1 MHFKKIELAGFKSFA
16 DKIEI
21 KFDTG
26 ITAIVGPNGCGKSNV
41 ADAIRW
47 VLGEQSSKQLRGSSM
62 QDVIFNGTKKRK
74 SLSYSEATLTFENQ
88 DRFFDLDYDEIAVT
102 RKLYR
107 SGESEYLINKQ
118 PARLKDIVNLFY
130 DSGIGRDGY
139 SIIGQGKVEEIIS
152 SKPETRRVIFE
163 EAAGIAK
170 FKSRKVE
177 AERKLDRTKD
187 NLVRLRD
194 IIAELERQ
202 LGPLK
207 RQAEVAKKF
216 LELRDELK
224 DFEVN
229 AYIYQYENSN
239 KQKLEIKEKLDGI
252 MQELGLREDDF
263 AKVDALYEKNMEEI
277 DLIDNKINSY
287 HQQILS
293 LTVELEKQSSEV
305 KLVKERTK
313 YLQEQ
318 NQRIETELAQGKL
331 KTEFATKSKQE
342 KQDKKESIEISVKNL
357 KSEVLDLETKFK
369 GVVANL
375 DLLEG
380 ETAEHTRS
388 ILDSVEKISDIK
400 SAISKLNTEKE
411 ILDTSSLELK
421 EKKRVLEERHKS
433 LLQTKNEIEL
443 QAIKAKKQSEE
454 FASNSSNLLFKFNS
468 LTDQIKEEDKNK
480 NDLFAKLQVYENRKR
495 LLSEMQAEFEGYAHS
510 VKKLLKESEKDA
522 QIKSKMI
529 GVLANLIKVP
539 QKYETAIEVALG
551 SAVQNIV
558 TFDEKGA
565 KDLINHL
572 KQNNYGRAT
581 FLPVTTMRPRVLRD
595 EERDCLKE
603 KGVLGVASELIH
615 FGKEISSV
623 VENLLGG
630 TIIVDNLDTAVNLAG
645 KIKYGAKIVTL
656 DGDVVNPTGSYT
668 GGSRKND
675 SANLIARER
684 EIKTLA
690 TEIEKIKIEHS
701 QTLEKLK
708 GLNAMLKTLNGQIE
722 DNNLLKAQAD
732 IVSAKE
738 DERLS
743 GIEASAENTQSEVV
757 DTENKI
763 NSMLMKIKQISS
775 DLQGLEEVQK
785 GSGVVS
791 KADFSQKDNE
801 RLQEV
806 NSLRKQRDNLSF
818 NITQNKIK
826 IASFET
832 ELEAIN
838 EDLTRLSQEIA
849 STQMMM
855 ESNKNLFDKNAQI
868 ITQAD
873 LILAQN
879 MESTSNKPLV
889 EKLEKIKAEQI
900 KLSENKQNMQS
911 STKNLMS
918 ERDALQ
924 DNISNLKEK
933 KYQKE
938 VQFERIDTDID
949 VMQTRIIEEYSLTY
963 ETCLP
968 FKKENFDIKFA
979 IAEINKLKREISK
992 LGYVNVN
999 AIEDVKEVFARYEML
1014 STQENDLVKAE
1025 GDLNEIIGELSKEME
1040 TRFLTQFHKINE
1052 NFKVTFREL
1061 FGGGNAS
1068 LELLDETNV
1077 LESGV
1082 EINAEPPGKNLKSI
1096 TLLSGGEKALT
1107 AIAILFA
1114 ILKMRPMPFS
1124 LLDEI
1129 EAALDEANVERFAQY
1144 LRKFAKSTQFIVIT
1158 HRKPT
1163 MELADALYGVTM
1175 EEEGVSRMVS
1185 VKLSDAILNAK
1196 DEEEAVVS

>member
-47 VLGEQSSKQLRGSSM
+47 VLGEQSSKSLRGSSM

-74 SLSYSEATLTFENQ
+74 SLSYSEATLTFDNT
-88 DRFFDLDYDEIAVT
+88 DRFFDLEYDEIAIT

-107 SGESEYLINKQ
+107 SGDSEYLINKQ
-118 PARLKDIVNLFY
+118 PARLKDIINLFY

-194 IIAELERQ
+194 IISELERQ

-216 LELRDELK
+216 LELRDQLK
-224 DFEVN
+224 DLEVN

-252 MQELGLREDDF
+252 LEELGLRESDF
-263 AKVDALYEKNMEEI
+263 AKVDKLYEKNMQEI
-277 DLIDNKINSY
+277 DLIDSKINSY
-287 HQQILS
+287 HQQILA
-293 LTVELEKQSSEV
+293 LTVEIEKQSSEV
-305 KLVKERTK
+305 RLVKERTK

-318 NQRIETELAQGKL
+318 NQRLGSELSQGGLKL
-331 KTEFATKSKQE
+331 DFAKQSKQE
-342 KQDKKESIEISVKNL
+342 KQAKQEGIEQNVKVIKNEILALESKLRAVVS
-357 KSEVLDLETKFK
+357 SLEM
-369 GVVANL
+369 
-375 DLLEG
+375 LEG

-411 ILDTSSLELK
+411 ILSTSSLELK
-421 EKKRVLEERHKS
+421 EKKRVLEEKFEN
-433 LLQTKNEIEL
+433 LLKAKREIED

-454 FASNSSNLLFKFNS
+454 FASNSSNLLFKLNS
-468 LTDQIKEEDKNK
+468 LTDQIKEQEQNK
-480 NDLFAKLQVYENRKR
+480 VDLFAKLQVYENRKR

-510 VKKLLKESEKDA
+510 VKKLLKESEKDS
-522 QIKSKMI
+522 QIKSKMV

-539 QKYETAIEVALG
+539 QKYETAMEVALG

-558 TFDEKGA
+558 TFDERGA

-581 FLPVTTMRPRVLRD
+581 FLPVTTMKPRLLRAD
-595 EERDCLKE
+595 ERAYLNS
-603 KGVLGVASELIH
+603 KGVMGVASELIS
-615 FGKEISSV
+615 FNKEISSV
-623 VENLLGG
+623 VENLLGA
-630 TIIVDNLDTAVNLAG
+630 TIIVDTLDTAVNLAG
-645 KIKYGAKIVTL
+645 SIKYGAKIVTL

-684 EIKTLA
+684 EIKTLS
-690 TEIEKIKIEHS
+690 TEIEKLKIEHN
-701 QTLEKLK
+701 QTIEQIK

-738 DERLS
+738 AEKLS
-743 GIEASAENTQSEVV
+743 GIEASAENTQSEIV

-763 NSMLMKIKQISS
+763 ISMSHKLKQIES
-775 DLQGLEEVQK
+775 DLEVLAERQK

-791 KADFSQKDNE
+791 KADFSQKDDE

-806 NSLRKQRDNLSF
+806 NLLRKQREELSS
-818 NITQNKIK
+818 NITQNKVK
-826 IASFET
+826 VASFET
-832 ELEAIN
+832 ELEAIK
-838 EDLTRLSQEIA
+838 EDLTRLSEEIA

-855 ESNKNLFDKNAQI
+855 ESNKNLFDKNNETI
-868 ITQAD
+868 KQAE
-873 LILAQN
+873 LIVA
-879 MESTSNKPLV
+879 ESLESASNKPLV
-889 EKLEKIKAEQI
+889 EKLDRIKDEQA
-900 KLSENKQNMQS
+900 KLVENKQEMQNS
-911 STKNLMS
+911 IKSLML
-918 ERDALQ
+918 ERDVLQ
-924 DNISNLKEK
+924 ENISNLKEK
-933 KYQKE
+933 KYQRE
-938 VQFERIDTDID
+938 AQYERIDTDID
-949 VMQTRIIEEYSLTY
+949 LMQTRIEEEYGLSY

-968 FKKENFDIKFA
+968 FKKEEFDFKGA
-979 IAEINKLKREISK
+979 TQEINRFKREISK

-999 AIEDVKEVFARYEML
+999 AIEDVKEVLTRYEML
-1014 STQENDLVKAE
+1014 STQESDLIKAE
-1025 GDLNEIIGELSKEME
+1025 QDLNEIIGELSKEME

-1068 LELLDETNV
+1068 LELLDEENV

-1196 DEEEAVVS
+1196 EEEEAVVS

>member
-1 MHFKKIELAGFKSFA
+1 MHFKKIELVGFKSFA

-74 SLSYSEATLTFENQ
+74 SLSYCEATLIFENQ

-118 PARLKDIVNLFY
+118 QARLKDIVNLFY

-177 AERKLDRTKD
+177 AERKLGRTKE

-194 IIAELERQ
+194 IISELERQ

-207 RQAEVAKKF
+207 RQAEIAKKF

-229 AYIYQYENSN
+229 AYIFQYENSN
-239 KQKLEIKEKLDGI
+239 KQKLEIKVQLDGI
-252 MQELGLREDDF
+252 LQELALREDDF
-263 AKVDALYEKNMEEI
+263 LKVDALYEKTMQDIN
-277 DLIDNKINSY
+277 LIDSKIDNF
-287 HQQILS
+287 HQQILT
-293 LTVELEKQSSEV
+293 LTVQLEKQSSEL

-318 NQRIETELAQGKL
+318 NQRIETELSQGNL
-331 KTEFATKSKQE
+331 KTEVILKSQQE
-342 KQDKKESIEISVKNL
+342 KQDKQKNLEANVKNL
-357 KSEVLDLETKFK
+357 QDEVLNLETKYRS
-369 GVVANL
+369 VVANL

-380 ETAEHTRS
+380 ETAEHTRN

-411 ILDTSSLELK
+411 ILNTSSLELK
-421 EKKRVLEERHKS
+421 EKKKVLQEKFAN
-433 LLQTKNEIEL
+433 LNQIKDEIEAQTL
-443 QAIKAKKQSEE
+443 KAKKQSEE
-454 FASNSSNLLFKFNS
+454 FANNS
-468 LTDQIKEEDKNK
+468 LNFSFKLNSLNQQIKQQEQNK
-480 NDLFAKLQVYENRKR
+480 LDLFAKLKVYENRHR
-495 LLSEMQAEFEGYAHS
+495 LLTEMQAEFDGYAHS
-510 VKKLLKESEKDA
+510 VKKLLKESEKSA
-522 QIKSKMI
+522 QIKSKMV

-539 QKYETAIEVALG
+539 QKFESAVEVALG

-581 FLPVTTMRPRVLRD
+581 FLPVTTMKPRVLKL
-595 EERDCLKE
+595 EERQHLKE
-603 KGVLGVASELIH
+603 KGVLGVASELISYN
-615 FGKEISSV
+615 KEIASV
-623 VENLLGG
+623 IQNLLGA
-630 TIIVDNLDTAVNLAG
+630 TIIVDVLDTAIVLAG

-668 GGSRKND
+668 GGSRKSD
-675 SANLIARER
+675 SANLISRER
-684 EIKTLA
+684 EIKTLT
-690 TEIEKIKIEHS
+690 TEIEKIKIEHN

-708 GLNAMLKTLNGQIE
+708 NLNLMLKTLNGQIE
-722 DNNLLKAQAD
+722 DNNLLKSQAD
-732 IVSAKE
+732 IVLAKE
-738 DERLS
+738 NERLTN
-743 GIEASAENTQSEVV
+743 IKASADTTLSETL
-757 DTENKI
+757 DAENKI
-763 NSMLMKIKQISS
+763 NAFLMKIKQIET
-775 DLQGLEEVQK
+775 DLKVLEERQQ
-785 GSGVVS
+785 GSKVVS

-801 RLQEV
+801 RLKEV
-806 NSLRKQRDNLSF
+806 NALRALRDDLSF
-818 NITQNKIK
+818 QITQNKIK
-826 IASFET
+826 IASSET
-832 ELEAIN
+832 EFEAIS
-838 EDLTRLSQEIA
+838 EDLTRLSQELI
-849 STQMMM
+849 STQTML
-855 ESNKNLFDKNAQI
+855 ESNKNLFEKNAQTI
-868 ITQAD
+868 KQAD
-873 LILAQN
+873 LILAQSL
-879 MESTSNKPLV
+879 ESASNKPLV
-889 EKLEKIKAEQI
+889 EKLEKIKTEQI
-900 KLSENKQNMQS
+900 KLSEDKQNMQ
-911 STKNLMS
+911 TAIKTLMA
-918 ERDALQ
+918 ERNALQ
-924 DNISNLKEK
+924 DNISSLKEK
-933 KYQKE
+933 KYQK
-938 VQFERIDTDID
+938 QAQYERIDTDID
-949 VMQTRIIEEYSLTY
+949 IMQTRIEEEYSLNY

-968 FKKENFDIKFA
+968 FKKDDFDFKKA
-979 IAEINKLKREISK
+979 VPEINKLKREISK

-999 AIEDVKEVFARYEML
+999 AIEDVKEVLTRYEML
-1014 STQENDLVKAE
+1014 STQESDLIKAE
-1025 GDLNEIIGELSKEME
+1025 EDLNEIIGELSKEME

-1052 NFKVTFREL
+1052 NFKITFREL

-1068 LELLDETNV
+1068 LELLDEDNV

-1114 ILKMRPMPFS
+1114 ILKLRPMPFS

-1175 EEEGVSRMVS
+1175 EEEGVSKMVS
-1185 VKLSDAILNAK
+1185 VKLSDAILNATDK
-1196 DEEEAVVS
+1196 EEAV